1 LLGIRTSRSRSP
13 DVSAAEA
20 ASAHRLRFLAIALMC
35 AAMLCFTMLDT
46 SAKWLGRRLPT
57 IEVVWA
63 RYIVASLFTLFVTR
77 ALWRP
82 RVLLARRPGL
92 QIVRSLLLFGST
104 MANFLALRQLQLA
117 ETSTILFL
125 QPMFVA
131 LLAGPL
137 LGERVGGARLVAIA
151 AGFLG
156 VVIAT
161 RPGTHTF
168 QPIVLV
174 AIGGVACAAVYAI
187 ATRRLAAHDS
197 PETTLAWTQIAGIVL
212 LTPLLPWVWET
223 PPSGFTW
230 AVMAAMGS
238 FAALGHGLLILAHQR
253 APAPVLT
260 PFNYTQLIWM
270 IVAGV
275 VVFGDRPPGATLLG
289 AGLVVACGLF
299 LVLHERRGR
308 ARRAE

>member
-1 LLGIRTSRSRSP
+1 VAEV
-13 DVSAAEA
+13 VSAR
-20 ASAHRLRFLAIALMC
+20 RLRFLAIALMC
-35 AAMLCFTMLDT
+35 TTMLCFSMLDT

-63 RYIVASLFTLFVTR
+63 RYVVASLFTLFVTR

-82 RVLLARRPGL
+82 RVLLARRPGS

-137 LGERVGGARLVAIA
+137 LGESVGGARLVAIA

-161 RPGTHTF
+161 RPGTHAF
-168 QPIVLV
+168 QPIVVL
-174 AIGGVACAAVYAI
+174 AIGGAACAAGYAI

-223 PPSGFTW
+223 PPGGFTW
-230 AVMAAMGS
+230 VVMAAMGG

-270 IVAGV
+270 IVSGMI
-275 VVFGDRPPGATLLG
+275 VFGDRPPGATLLG

-299 LVLHERRGR
+299 LVLHERGGR
-308 ARRAE
+308 ALRAE

>member
-1 LLGIRTSRSRSP
+1 
-13 DVSAAEA
+13 
-20 ASAHRLRFLAIALMC
+20 
-35 AAMLCFTMLDT
+35 
-46 SAKWLGRRLPT
+46 
-57 IEVVWA
+57 
-63 RYIVASLFTLFVTR
+63 
-77 ALWRP
+77 
-82 RVLLARRPGL
+82 
-92 QIVRSLLLFGST
+92 
-104 MANFLALRQLQLA
+104 
-117 ETSTILFL
+117 
-125 QPMFVA
+125 MFVA

-137 LGERVGGARLVAIA
+137 LGESVGGARLVAIA

-161 RPGTHTF
+161 RPWTPAF
-168 QPIVLV
+168 QPIVLL
-174 AIGGVACAAVYAI
+174 AIGGAACAAVYAI

-223 PPSGFTW
+223 PAGGFTW
-230 AVMAAMGS
+230 AAMGG

-270 IVAGV
+270 IVSGMI
-275 VVFGDRPPGATLLG
+275 VFGDRPPGATLVG
-289 AGLVVACGLF
+289 ARLVVACGLF

-308 ARRAE
+308 ARCAE